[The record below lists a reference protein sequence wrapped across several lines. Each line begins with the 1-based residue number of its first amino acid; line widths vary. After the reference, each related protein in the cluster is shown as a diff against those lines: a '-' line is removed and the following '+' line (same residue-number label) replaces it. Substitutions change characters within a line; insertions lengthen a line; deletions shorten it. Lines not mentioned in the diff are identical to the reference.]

1 MRESLPSLF
10 KLNKNPSVLSK
21 TTDLKYAWVMATIKS
36 KTTLPHSEI
45 KPAGVSKGERSFA
58 AEAPIALTYNGVS
71 HVVMMV
77 SPADLEDFVI
87 GFSLSEEIV
96 SSPSEI
102 TSLEISEAELGLI
115 ARIEIPQAKFEALI
129 QRGRNLVGQSGCG
142 LCGVAELKDAIRSY
156 PPIRQK
162 PKAGKKALFRALSQ
176 LEGRQPL
183 NRATGAV
190 HGAAFVD
197 AKGNI
202 KALFEDVGRHN
213 AFDKLIGYMA
223 RENIDVTKGFVLL
236 TSRCSFELV
245 QKALSIGVPMLVTV
259 SAPTDLAIK
268 LARDHRLTLIALARP
283 DSMLAVNDPFD
294 LFARARTH

>member
-1 MRESLPSLF
+1 
-10 KLNKNPSVLSK
+10 
-21 TTDLKYAWVMATIKS
+21 MAKHKAHTS
-36 KTTLPHSEI
+36 RPHREI
-45 KPAGVSKGERSFA
+45 KPAGTSKGERSFA
-58 AEAPIALTYNGVS
+58 AEVPVALVYNGVS

-96 SSPSEI
+96 TSASDI
-102 TSLEISEAELGLI
+102 TSLEISEAEVGFI

-129 QRGRNLVGQSGCG
+129 QRGRNLVGQTGCG
-142 LCGVAELKDAIRSY
+142 LCGVAELKDAVRSY
-156 PPIRQK
+156 PPIGQK
-162 PKAGKKALFRALSQ
+162 PMAGKKALFRALSQ

-197 AKGNI
+197 TAGNI
-202 KALFEDVGRHN
+202 RALYEDVGRHN
-213 AFDKLIGYMA
+213 AFDKLIGHLA
-223 RENIDVTKGFVLL
+223 REALDVTKGFVLL

-268 LARDHRLTLIALARP
+268 LARDHSLTLVALARP

-294 LFARARTH
+294 LFL